1 MKSTLLIGTTLLT
14 FACGGGSQTRGAD
27 TSASPATAPPSA
39 NASSTAANTSQG
51 NASVT
56 LVGCLQ
62 GPALPGATGT
72 VGSAAGDRARA
83 RATGNDA
90 ANAQTHGG
98 ASAGRFLLVNATAES
113 AGVGA
118 NGAGGSGGPLVDPRS
133 SFELDGLPA
142 DAQASVNKQVRI
154 TGHVD
159 PRPVGAAEEA
169 TSAAPRAA
177 NVSAS
182 SGNTVS
188 SVGSPSAMGTARAGG
203 SAAQSG
209 NAPNGAPPTGGPNGV
224 VGGAPAGSGSASTRD
239 DVRANSTTVASGD
252 ANPRRLTV
260 ETIQVVAQ
268 NCARQP

>member
-14 FACGGGSQTRGAD
+14 LACGSGSQTRGAD

-39 NASSTAANTSQG
+39 NASSTAANSGQATS
-51 NASVT
+51 SVT

-72 VGSAAGDRARA
+72 AGSAAGDRARA

-90 ANAQTHGG
+90 ANAETHGG
-98 ASAGRFLLVNATAES
+98 ASTGRFLLVNATAES
-113 AGVGA
+113 GGVGA
-118 NGAGGSGGPLVDPRS
+118 NGAGGSGGPLVNARS

-169 TSAAPRAA
+169 TGAASGAA
-177 NVSAS
+177 GTSAS
-182 SGNTVS
+182 SGNS
-188 SVGSPSAMGTARAGG
+188 SSGVGSPSGMGTARAGG
-203 SAAQSG
+203 SAVQSG
-209 NAPNGAPPTGGPNGV
+209 NATNRTPSTGGTNG
-224 VGGAPAGSGSASTRD
+224 VGGAPAGGGSASTRD

-260 ETIQVVAQ
+260 ETVQVVAQ
-268 NCARQP
+268 NCARKQ